1 MSRWTHVIGSIQ
13 CGWQKDMA
21 TEFLGKPVL
30 WDDHEDLEYGT
41 PEYEDYFKNVWE
53 KAFDDSDAGTGI
65 PMGSEGSIDWHFI
78 DVPSQ
83 EHTLGEGSMIAIE
96 GDLRDFG
103 GDKDIQTIINWFA
116 RVAKEARFATLTIKD
131 EWSHEF
137 ITLTYYWGTMLE
149 TRYKDNEKENFE

>member
-1 MSRWTHVIGSIQ
+1 MSQWTHVVGSIQ
-13 CGWQKDMA
+13 CSWSKDKA

-30 WDDHEDLEYGT
+30 WNDHEDLEYGT
-41 PEYEDYFKNVWE
+41 PEFEDYFKNVWD
-53 KAFDDSDAGTGI
+53 KAFDDSEAGTGI

-103 GDKDIQTIINWFA
+103 GEHDIQIIINWFKRA
-116 RVAKEARFATLTIKD
+116 AKKARFATLTIKD
-131 EWSHEF
+131 EYSDEY
-137 ITLTYYWGTMLE
+137 ITLTYDWNRWLE
-149 TRYKDNEKENFE
+149 TRYMAEEDDSEE